1 MLGYGQPS
9 QQAQPQV
16 IFGEPSDTG
25 FTCISRR
32 RAFQVFLRRDCGRFI
47 REPAEIYHQLC
58 SGLGA
63 RHLTL
68 PELCQVMTEDDF
80 QHELALSGKSV
91 DSYPASFL
99 SNFESSNK
107 GKYEALLGDADLNL
121 QAYVLNQNPDH
132 IKKYTKCG
140 LIPTF
145 TKADKITWIPE
156 RKRHLLALEKYV
168 AHGWPV
174 NSELAEI
181 LKVPAPRLPYSY
193 IYINE
198 MFAYRHR
205 DFLVDPELPSLMY
218 R

>member
-68 PELCQVMTEDDF
+68 PELCKVMTDDDF

-107 GKYEALLGDADLNL
+107 GKYEALLGGIWTCKLMSWIKIQITSKNTPSADS
-121 QAYVLNQNPDH
+121 
-132 IKKYTKCG
+132 
-140 LIPTF
+140 F
-145 TKADKITWIPE
+145 
-156 RKRHLLALEKYV
+156 
-168 AHGWPV
+168 
-174 NSELAEI
+174 
-181 LKVPAPRLPYSY
+181 
-193 IYINE
+193 
-198 MFAYRHR
+198 
-205 DFLVDPELPSLMY
+205 LPSRRLT
-218 R
+218 RLRGFLRESGTC